1 MSDNGIAPEEAWEQA
16 LPIKGQDSGDVRQDQ
31 YQMPMVR
38 AFYDEH
44 QSGGWGLVNDEPIAF
59 RVTGPPVIGDDK
71 SSSAEARWYL
81 PSPIGE
87 SSYS

>member
-1 MSDNGIAPEEAWEQA
+1 
-16 LPIKGQDSGDVRQDQ
+16 
-31 YQMPMVR
+31 MPMVR

-59 RVTGPPVIGDDK
+59 QVTGPPVIGDDK
-71 SSSAEARWYL
+71 LSSAEARWYL

-87 SSYS
+87 SS